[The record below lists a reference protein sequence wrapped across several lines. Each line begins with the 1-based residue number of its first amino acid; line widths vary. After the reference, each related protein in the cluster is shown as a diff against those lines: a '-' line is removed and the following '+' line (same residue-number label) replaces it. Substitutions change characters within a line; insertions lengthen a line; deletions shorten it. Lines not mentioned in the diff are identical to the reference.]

1 MRENG
6 FKKDFTFFD
15 LNIEKDKVDINCSG
29 NLWVEQGFG
38 EEGPGV
44 YFEHF
49 ELDNVYQACRVGS
62 WICNEHEEFTYGNR
76 WVGWSMDEG
85 NNQQLSDMQ
94 ALLYTKFLITYHP
107 VSL

>member
-29 NLWVEQGFG
+29 NLWVEQGLG

-49 ELDNVYQACRVGS
+49 ELDNVYQHA
-62 WICNEHEEFTYGNR
+62 E
-76 WVGWSMDEG
+76 
-85 NNQQLSDMQ
+85 
-94 ALLYTKFLITYHP
+94 
-107 VSL
+107 